1 MKGIELPINAL
12 IIIAVAVIVLIALV
26 SMFYPAFSSGNLV
39 LTSEGAKTK
48 LCQIMVEAKS
58 CSVLSNTITIDTF
71 DADKDGYVG
80 IGPPNDVTSNWNW
93 VALPTCSPSDAQAT
107 WGDNLASLCY
117 CYYSITTEN
126 TCKKMCGC

>member
-12 IIIAVAVIVLIALV
+12 IIIAIAVIVLIALV

-48 LCQIMVEAKS
+48 LCQIMVEAKG
-58 CSVLSNTITIDTF
+58 CSVESKTVTIDSF
-71 DADKDGYVG
+71 DADRDGYVG
-80 IGPPNDVTSNWNW
+80 TVDVTSNWNNW
-93 VALPTCSPSDAQAT
+93 AAPWPTCSTSDAQAT

-117 CYYSITTEN
+117 CYYSITSEAV
-126 TCKKMCGC
+126 CKKMCGC